1 MAVMLNN
8 YISKREFEF
17 IPANGQVAFADES
30 TISSWA
36 LEGVKT
42 IQAYEIINGKPGNIY
57 DPKNTATRAEVAT
70 IFARFIETAAP

>member
-8 YISKREFEF
+8 YISKRGFDL
-17 IPANGQVAFADES
+17 IPTNGQVAFADEN
-30 TISSWA
+30 TISLWA
-36 LEGVKT
+36 LEGVKA
-42 IQAYEIINGKPGNIY
+42 IQAYGIIRGKPGNIY